1 MKNLKLQKEIFAP
14 MDGNY
19 TFPHRTALSEVTPAS
34 SVAIISAEDG
44 KHFINADVNGFV
56 TVLVEDG
63 VHKKD
68 EKIAEVYVKKE
79 AGDIKS
85 FSELAEFLCDYIDS
99 KYEER
104 DSKIRDIFNKLYD
117 IEQMLENSDDD
128 WDDDE
133 DENGNDDFM
142 KLRKLVST
150 PARLNKEAVC
160 PVCKTTVPAGTR
172 CCPNCGMICGGDT
185 RKN

>member
-19 TFPHRTALSEVTPAS
+19 TFPHRTALSEVTPAL
-34 SVAIISAEDG
+34 SVAIISADDG

-68 EKIAEVYVKKE
+68 EKIAEVYVKRE

-99 KYEER
+99 KFEECN
-104 DSKIRDIFNKLYD
+104 SQMMDIYNKLYD
-117 IEQMLENSDDD
+117 IEQTLENSDDD
-128 WDDDE
+128 DWDEEDDDNE
-133 DENGNDDFM
+133 EQ
-142 KLRKLVST
+142 
-150 PARLNKEAVC
+150 
-160 PVCKTTVPAGTR
+160 
-172 CCPNCGMICGGDT
+172 
-185 RKN
+185 

>member
-34 SVAIISAEDG
+34 SVAIISADGG

-68 EKIAEVYVKKE
+68 KKIAEVYVKKE

-133 DENGNDDFM
+133 DEQ
-142 KLRKLVST
+142 
-150 PARLNKEAVC
+150 
-160 PVCKTTVPAGTR
+160 
-172 CCPNCGMICGGDT
+172 
-185 RKN
+185 

>member
-14 MDGNY
+14 MDGSY
-19 TFPHRTALSEVTPAS
+19 TFPHKDSLSEVTPAS
-34 SVAIISAEDG
+34 SIAIISAEDG

-68 EKIAEVYVKKE
+68 EKIAEVYAKKE
-79 AGDIKS
+79 ACDIKS

-117 IEQMLENSDDD
+117 IEQTLESYNDDD
-128 WDDDE
+128 WDDDDE
-133 DENGNDDFM
+133 DEQ
-142 KLRKLVST
+142 
-150 PARLNKEAVC
+150 
-160 PVCKTTVPAGTR
+160 
-172 CCPNCGMICGGDT
+172 
-185 RKN
+185 

>member
-1 MKNLKLQKEIFAP
+1 MKNIKIQKEIFAP

-34 SVAIISAEDG
+34 SVAIISADDG

-56 TVLVEDG
+56 TVLAEDG

-79 AGDIKS
+79 AGDIQS

-99 KYEER
+99 KFEECN
-104 DSKIRDIFNKLYD
+104 SQMMDIYNKLYD
-117 IEQMLENSDDD
+117 IEQTLENSDDD

-133 DENGNDDFM
+133 EDEQ
-142 KLRKLVST
+142 
-150 PARLNKEAVC
+150 
-160 PVCKTTVPAGTR
+160 
-172 CCPNCGMICGGDT
+172 
-185 RKN
+185 